1 MSEWDFLWGL
11 KGEALKDAM
20 AFGIEQDEW
29 NYRKDTYSNFDEVE
43 YKNDIDEQH
52 RLALKSEWEELK
64 ALRDTGSITID
75 EFSRRKFALFPTNN
89 RALKSK

>member
-20 AFGIEQDEW
+20 AFGIELDEW
-29 NYRKDTYSNFDEVE
+29 NYRKHTFSNFDEDE

-64 ALRDTGSITID
+64 TLRDTESITID
-75 EFSRRKFALFPTNN
+75 EFRRRKVALFPANKRVSNN
-89 RALKSK
+89 K

>member
-29 NYRKDTYSNFDEVE
+29 NYRKDTYSNIDEDE

-52 RLALKSEWEELK
+52 RLALKTEWDQLK
-64 ALRDTGSITID
+64 LLRDNNSITIE
-75 EFSRRKFALFPTNN
+75 EFRRRKLALFPV
-89 RALKSK
+89 RIRK

>member
-29 NYRKDTYSNFDEVE
+29 NYRKDIDSNIDEDE
-43 YKNDIDEQH
+43 YQSDIDEQH
-52 RLALKSEWEELK
+52 RIALKAEWEELK

-75 EFSRRKFALFPTNN
+75 EFRRRKIALFPAKM
-89 RALKSK
+89 RESK